1 MTSPEGLRSTDPQEQ
16 DDDGDWV
23 WRRKLRAR
31 SHTRLAYRIAV
42 FFVGL
47 LLVVGGL
54 ALVPLPGPG
63 WLIVILGLVVWASE
77 FDRAESVLHWLRRQL
92 YNWNDWLQRQ
102 RLAVKA
108 GVALLTAG
116 LVGAFFYAL
125 FSLWGVPTYL
135 PDGVESWLTRVAGLH
150 S

>member
-1 MTSPEGLRSTDPQEQ
+1 MTRPERLGPTAAPDS
-16 DDDGDWV
+16 DDDWA

-42 FFVGL
+42 FFFGL

-63 WLIVILGLVVWASE
+63 WVIVIFGLIVWASE

-102 RLAVKA
+102 RLWVKTA
-108 GVALLTAG
+108 FALMTAA
-116 LVGAFFYAL
+116 LVGAFVYGVFWLY
-125 FSLWGVPTYL
+125 GVPPYL
-135 PDGVESWLTRVAGLH
+135 PDPLESWFTGLPGLGP
-150 S
+150 

>member
-1 MTSPEGLRSTDPQEQ
+1 VTHPEGVEDAAAKQAE
-16 DDDGDWV
+16 DDDWA

-42 FFVGL
+42 FFLGL

-63 WLIVILGLVVWASE
+63 WLIVIFGLIVWASE
-77 FDRAESVLHWLRRQL
+77 FERAESVLHWLRRQL

-102 RLAVKA
+102 AIWVKSA
-108 GVALLTAG
+108 VALLTAAAVAG
-116 LVGAFFYAL
+116 FFYAI
-125 FSLWGVPTYL
+125 LWLSGVPTYL
-135 PDGVESWLTRVAGLH
+135 PDGLESWLAGIPGLG